1 MHLSLE
7 ELLAVRDNEAGA
19 EAAAHVASCAACAA
33 EVERLRAVRQELAAL
48 GEQRPETD
56 LWQAIVSA
64 AAAQRQH
71 RRLAVAGWLVAGLA
85 ATFTLAIGIRGG
97 LEAWHEATLARETK
111 QYVAESQRL
120 EERLRTADVGGGV
133 MSGQT
138 AGGIVQLEDRIGVI
152 DAQLA
157 RAGSQ
162 RYPSKEVLGLWQERV
177 QLLGALV
184 NLQTT
189 RTAYMGL

>member
-7 ELLAVRDNEAGA
+7 DLLAVRDNEAGA
-19 EAAAHVASCAACAA
+19 EAAAHVASCTACAA
-33 EVERLRAVRQELAAL
+33 EVERLRAVRRELAAL
-48 GEQRPETD
+48 AEQRPETD
-56 LWQAIVSA
+56 LWPAIRSA

-71 RRLAVAGWLVAGLA
+71 RRIAVAGWLAAGLA
-85 ATFTLAIGIRGG
+85 ASFTVAIGIRGG
-97 LEAWHEATLARETK
+97 LEAWHEAALARQTK
-111 QYVAESQRL
+111 QVVAESQRL
-120 EERLRTADVGGGV
+120 EERLHDAGGGV

-138 AGGIVQLEDRIGVI
+138 AGAIVQLEDRIGVI

-162 RYPSKEVLGLWQERV
+162 RYPSQEVLGLWQERV

-184 NLQTT
+184 NLQASGA
-189 RTAYMGL
+189 AYMGL